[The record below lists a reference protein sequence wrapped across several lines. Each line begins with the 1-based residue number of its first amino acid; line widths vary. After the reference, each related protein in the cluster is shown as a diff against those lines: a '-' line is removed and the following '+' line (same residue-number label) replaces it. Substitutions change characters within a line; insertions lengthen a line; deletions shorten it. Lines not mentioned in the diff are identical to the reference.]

1 MFVNYTVYT
10 RGGEGF
16 GGEKTTL
23 ICGIMR
29 RMSNPALADFIR
41 KRPSLIW
48 YSKDYDNLPEE
59 SIVEHVLNYGDWD
72 DFQEMIRIMG
82 INRAAQIFREQAF
95 RQRTN
100 YRKRTRHFF
109 NLYFNKYVSA

>member
-1 MFVNYTVYT
+1 
-10 RGGEGF
+10 
-16 GGEKTTL
+16 
-23 ICGIMR
+23 MR

-82 INRAAQIFREQAF
+82 IDRASQIFNAHAF
-95 RQRTN
+95 RPRTN
-100 YRKRTRHFF
+100 YFPDVSRYFK
-109 NLYFNKYVSA
+109 LYFDKHVHAA